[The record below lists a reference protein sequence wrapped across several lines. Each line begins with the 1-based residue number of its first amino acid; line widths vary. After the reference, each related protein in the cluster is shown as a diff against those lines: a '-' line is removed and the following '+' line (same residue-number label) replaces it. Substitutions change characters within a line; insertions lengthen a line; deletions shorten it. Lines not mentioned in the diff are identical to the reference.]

1 MLLLRF
7 LLGVVTAW
15 SLRVNEGDKAKPA
28 ISPSCGP
35 FPRKRIVMVSFSS
48 SYFDFLTNWFVTSA
62 KFLTDDDVVVVVAED
77 DAALSLMTDTSIV
90 EQLGRPFVLMD
101 HKSQFVKFD
110 GEVPRVK
117 TADILDHLST
127 SSWGTQVYE
136 KATKA
141 KPRHMLTLLQQ
152 GCTVYWTDIDAVWT
166 AGLWGVFASM
176 GSHDLYVTDDAKG
189 ALWPHKWNLCTC
201 QMYVQPTDSI
211 IKLFQDWI
219 ENCGPGT
226 SGYDQGPFNRVLQS
240 DHHGNKTVDFVLM
253 DRAAF
258 PPGCDPVTDAA
269 KVIHS
274 NWISDEGRK
283 KDFLR
288 SHNVWSPLIRA

>member
-7 LLGVVTAW
+7 LLVVVTAW

-35 FPRKRIVMVSFSS
+35 FPQKRIVMVSFSS

-101 HKSQFVKFD
+101 DKSQFVKFD

-117 TADILDHLST
+117 TVDLPDHSST
-127 SSWGTQVYE
+127 SNWGSQVY
-136 KATKA
+136 KKVTKA
-141 KPRHMLTLLQQ
+141 KPLHMLTLLQQ

-219 ENCGPGT
+219 EGCGPDT
-226 SGYDQGPFNRVLQS
+226 SYDQGPFNRVLQS

-269 KVIHS
+269 KVIHA
-274 NWISDEGRK
+274 NWISDEGGK

-288 SHNVWSPLIRA
+288 SHNVWTPLIRA